1 MFVPLRVHSVYSK
14 GRGGATLEEL
24 AWWFARKKVPA
35 GALSDIE
42 KLYGWAKWKRA
53 ASAAGF
59 IPLFGCEVEAG
70 GERFL
75 FLVKTREGYG
85 TLMEILN
92 RREIREGDGLEGLVA
107 VYLPAAKEAPPAPAA
122 GSAVPPAGGSGGNG
136 SSGKG
141 GRARELEDIIR
152 QESAAGGD
160 EDGEA
165 TALSGE
171 MAGGK
176 EIGGP
181 AGPPLQVDKLLASF
195 RATPSAGDLYVGA
208 DFFNIRRAQSLAQS
222 LGLPLVW
229 ANPLK
234 DIRSPER
241 LVLLHAFAK
250 KIPYPPAWE
259 KHRRK
264 VRLFG
269 PDQEAAALRK
279 FGAEVVDAFRRTF
292 EVAEKARFDFSGV
305 VPPLPAD
312 IFPVSLRDEV
322 QSRLRSAAD
331 LSWAERERAKREL
344 AVVERS
350 GFAPYFLIVHDV
362 VAYAR
367 RNGILHNLKGSGASS
382 FLAWLLGLSHVN
394 PVAFDLYF
402 ERFLNAGRDDPPDI
416 DLDFDSRF
424 RDRVLAYVL
433 ETYGRGRT
441 GAAFVCSLKAFRA
454 RSALYETARA
464 MGLPPEE
471 SRSLSKR
478 APYFAEPDYLRKA
491 NPPAGYL
498 EVWKLAAELGGV
510 HSEVSLHV
518 GGVILTPAPADRFL
532 PLERSAKGLLMS
544 HYDRDAVEDLKLI
557 KLDLLS
563 VRGLA
568 AVSAAKARL
577 GLAAI
582 PPGDPKAFA
591 LLKQARTIGC
601 FQVESP
607 AMMNL
612 LRRMKPGDIHDLTA
626 ALALIRPGPTESGMK
641 ESLLRGREGRGT
653 VGDPFLARIL
663 PETGGLLLYE
673 EQVMQVAER
682 VAGMTADEGDLLRRS
697 LKAKGESP
705 KAILR
710 GRFVREARER
720 GYSGGEVEKLWQT
733 MEKFSSYSFNKAHS
747 ASYAAM
753 AYQAVYLKAHHPV
766 PYLVAVLNAG
776 GGYYL
781 LAEYVE
787 EAKRLGIRILGPDAN
802 RSGFGFEV
810 EGEAIRVGF
819 ASIKGL
825 ALRTAEKVI
834 EERTAGGEFPALED
848 FIARVR
854 VSKAELF
861 TLIKAGVFDSL
872 EAQRTRQVLRYFQGL
887 EGVEVASDLDER
899 EKAKMVVESLG
910 FSPDG
915 DPLALYEGKRP
926 ELRVKDLRKRV
937 GERVELVVRVVDAR
951 GREANGKHTYFY
963 LFEDETG
970 LLEGI
975 GDRRCLTIGEP
986 PVCCVRGEVRADG
999 RGGVKIFDC
1008 AFLRAF

>member
-1 MFVPLRVHSVYSK
+1 MYVPLRVHSVYSK

-24 AWWFARKKVPA
+24 AWWFARQKAPA
-35 GALSDIE
+35 ATLSDVE

-53 ASAAGF
+53 AAAAGF
-59 IPLFGCEVEAG
+59 APLFGCEIEVG

-75 FLVKTREGYG
+75 FLVKSREGYG

-92 RREIREGDGLEGLVA
+92 RREIREGDGLEGLIA
-107 VYLPAAKEAPPAPAA
+107 IYIPGPEKNGDTNRIQEN
-122 GSAVPPAGGSGGNG
+122 SDHVPNFPS
-136 SSGKG
+136 
-141 GRARELEDIIR
+141 DPVP
-152 QESAAGGD
+152 
-160 EDGEA
+160 
-165 TALSGE
+165 ALS
-171 MAGGK
+171 K
-176 EIGGP
+176 RF
-181 AGPPLQVDKLLASF
+181 ASF
-195 RATPSAGDLYVGA
+195 RDSPSAGDVYIGA
-208 DFFNIRRAQSLAQS
+208 DFFNMRRAQSLAQS
-222 LGLPLVW
+222 FALPLVW

-234 DIRSPER
+234 YVRSPER
-241 LVLLHAFAK
+241 LVLLHAFDK
-250 KIPYPPAWE
+250 KVPYPPAWE
-259 KHRRK
+259 RLRRT
-264 VRLFG
+264 VELFG
-269 PDQEAAALRK
+269 PGQEAAALRK
-279 FGAEVVDAFRRTF
+279 FGAEAEDALRRTF
-292 EVAEKARFDFSGV
+292 EVAEKARFDFAGV

-322 QSRLRSAAD
+322 MARLRAAKD

-344 AVVERS
+344 AVIESS

-362 VAYAR
+362 VGFAR

-382 FLAWLLGLSHVN
+382 FLAWLLGFSHVN

-441 GAAFVCSLKAFRA
+441 GAAFVCSLKAFQA

-471 SRSLSKR
+471 SRTLSKR

-498 EVWKLAAELGGV
+498 DIWKLAGELTGV
-510 HSEVSLHV
+510 HNEVSLHV
-518 GGVILTPAPADRFL
+518 GGVILTPAPADRYL
-532 PLERSAKGLLMS
+532 PLEKSAKGLLMS

-568 AVSAAKARL
+568 AISATKVKL
-577 GLAAI
+577 GLADLPAA
-582 PPGDPKAFA
+582 DPKAFA
-591 LLKQARTIGC
+591 LLKQARTIAC

-641 ESLLRGREGRGT
+641 EGLLRSREGRRAF
-653 VGDPFLARIL
+653 GDPFLERIL

-682 VAGMTADEGDLLRRS
+682 VAGMTPEEGDLLRRS
-697 LKAKGESP
+697 LKAKGNSP
-705 KAILR
+705 KAVLR
-710 GRFVREARER
+710 GRFVKEARER
-720 GYSGGEVEKLWQT
+720 GYTGAEVEKLWQT

-766 PYLVAVLNAG
+766 PYLTAVLNAG
-776 GGYYL
+776 GGYYML
-781 LAEYVE
+781 PEYIE

-802 RSGFGFEV
+802 RSGYGFEV

-819 ASIKGL
+819 TAIKGL

-834 EERTAGGEFPALED
+834 EERTAGGEFPTLED
-848 FIARVR
+848 FIARVH

-861 TLIKAGVFDSL
+861 TLIKAGVFDSI
-872 EAQRTRQVLRYFQGL
+872 EAQRTRQILRYFQGL
-887 EGVEVASDLDER
+887 EGVEVASDLDDR
-899 EKAKMVVESLG
+899 EKAKMLVESLG

-926 ELRVKDLRKRV
+926 ERRIKDLRKHL
-937 GERVELVVRVVDAR
+937 GEMVELVVRVVDAR
-951 GREANGKHTYFY
+951 GREANGTRRYFY

-975 GDRRCLTIGEP
+975 GDRKCLTVGEP
-986 PVCCVRGEVRADG
+986 PVSCVRGEVRADG
-999 RGGVKIFDC
+999 QGVVKIHDC